1 MKLRH
6 PSHVH
11 RVSAPRP
18 PCRGIWETAA
28 SAGEAPQELPPQPG
42 TGDNHVTKSATL
54 SSVAHTSLV
63 DPAAAPASAE
73 QGGHRQ
79 ARADSS
85 AFDAAAASLA
95 VSSSSHALRR
105 WRTLTQ
111 RIKEGDCKP
120 VHVDGA

>member
-1 MKLRH
+1 M
-6 PSHVH
+6 
-11 RVSAPRP
+11 
-18 PCRGIWETAA
+18 
-28 SAGEAPQELPPQPG
+28 
-42 TGDNHVTKSATL
+42 
-54 SSVAHTSLV
+54 AHTSPV

-79 ARADSS
+79 TRAASS

-95 VSSSSHALRR
+95 VSRSSHALRR